1 MTAYLIAQLNFTDQS
16 YMKEYREGVVPLI
29 KKHGGNQLVGGA
41 PVAKLE
47 GDDWELPDRVIV
59 IEFPTLEQARAWYD
73 DPDYA
78 PLIKLRRSGA
88 ISKLMLAES
97 IG

>member
-1 MTAYLIAQLNFTDQS
+1 MAAYLIAQLSFTDPS

-41 PVAKLE
+41 PVEKLE
-47 GDDWELPDRVIV
+47 GDWELPDRVIV

-73 DPDYA
+73 DPNYA
-78 PLIKLRRSGA
+78 PLIKLRQSGA

-97 IG
+97 MG